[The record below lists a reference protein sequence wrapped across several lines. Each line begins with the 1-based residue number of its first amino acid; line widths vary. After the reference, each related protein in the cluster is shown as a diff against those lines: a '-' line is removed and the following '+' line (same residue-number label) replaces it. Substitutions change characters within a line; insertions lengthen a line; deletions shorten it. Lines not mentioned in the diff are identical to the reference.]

1 MTNDVIHH
9 MEPLSSLAISVFANI
24 ATPWITKLFEKGV
37 ETRVKDAYV
46 RALKRW
52 TKHDVDWESRE
63 PPGQVLK

>member
-52 TKHDVDWESRE
+52 TKHDDETR
-63 PPGQVLK
+63 GQILFRGKRN